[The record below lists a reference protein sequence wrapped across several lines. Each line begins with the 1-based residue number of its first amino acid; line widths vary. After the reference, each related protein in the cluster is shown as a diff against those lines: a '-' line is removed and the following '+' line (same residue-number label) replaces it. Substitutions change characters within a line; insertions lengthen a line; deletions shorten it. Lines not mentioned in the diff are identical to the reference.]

1 MTPKST
7 TELSLVEAIPLPA
20 LDPKPKQARA
30 AIKRCCA
37 AWQRA
42 YDAYL
47 GGKPGDNTDKIIAAH
62 RAGPAYC
69 NAMPPLAGYESIRD
83 FIACAAHGI
92 LIEAIPQNR
101 ANQLLYAA
109 QVALSSLHYEPKP
122 QKSAAF
128 LRFLNDYHYS
138 CRSSNPEGA
147 GGFNPRKEC
156 EFARP
161 SGPGLC
167 CFSGD

>member
-1 MTPKST
+1 MT
-7 TELSLVEAIPLPA
+7 TESNAQLALVEAIPLPA
-20 LDPKPKQARA
+20 LPDLNPKQARA

-47 GGKPGDNTDKIIAAH
+47 EGTGRDKFDIITAAH

-69 NAMPPLAGYESIRD
+69 KAMPPLAGYESIRD

-92 LIEAIPQNR
+92 LIDAIPQKR

-109 QVALSSLHYEPKP
+109 QVALASLRYQPKP
-122 QKSAAF
+122 QKSA
-128 LRFLNDYHYS
+128 
-138 CRSSNPEGA
+138 
-147 GGFNPRKEC
+147 
-156 EFARP
+156 
-161 SGPGLC
+161 
-167 CFSGD
+167 